1 MIIKDL
7 EEYMIPCLNKK
18 LFGTDCLGCGAQRA
32 TAFLFEGDFIAAFKM
47 FPAIYTVIILA
58 GFLLIDF
65 FIKFKYSET
74 IKIVLMVLNLTIILS
89 SYLIKHVL

>member
-18 LFGTDCLGCGAQRA
+18 LFGIDCLGCGAQRA
-32 TAFLFEGDFIAAFKM
+32 TAFLFNGEFVSAFYM
-47 FPAIYTVIILA
+47 FPAIYTIILFA
-58 GFLLIDF
+58 GFLFLDF

-74 IKIVLMVLNLTIILS
+74 IKIVLMITNVSIIVL
-89 SYLIKHVL
+89 SYFLKHSL